1 MKVLL
6 VWGWL
11 VIAIGLGGLL
21 TLLHE
26 GPLPLPEAR
35 PGGLTPTWTMTHGL
49 ALRCPCSRRVVD
61 HLLARGASAEVVERV
76 LLVDPKPEVE
86 AGLTKAGFLVEAVE
100 GESLAQRGF
109 VAVPG
114 LVIRSPDGDVAYAG
128 AHAPKRSGPI
138 DDLSLLS
145 AARAGASPKPFAV
158 LGCAI
163 SQALNA
169 RVDPLALKYPSWPG
183 VSR

>member
-1 MKVLL
+1 MKVVL

-11 VIAIGLGGLL
+11 VVAVGLGGLL

-35 PGGLTPTWTMTHGL
+35 PGGPTPTWTMTHAL
-49 ALRCPCSRRVVD
+49 AMRCPCSRRVVD
-61 HLLARGASAEVVERV
+61 HLLSRRASAGVVERV
-76 LLVDPKPEVE
+76 LLVDPTPAVE
-86 AGLTKAGFLVEAVE
+86 ASLTSAGFLVEAVE
-100 GESLAQRGF
+100 ADSLAGRGF

-114 LVIRSPDGDVAYAG
+114 LVIRSPSGDVAYAG

-138 DDLSLLS
+138 DDVSLLT
-145 AARAGASPKPFAV
+145 AARDGAQLRPFAV

-169 RVDPLALKYPSWPG
+169 RVDPLALKSPSWPG
-183 VSR
+183 ALR

>member
-1 MKVLL
+1 M
-6 VWGWL
+6 
-11 VIAIGLGGLL
+11 
-21 TLLHE
+21 
-26 GPLPLPEAR
+26 
-35 PGGLTPTWTMTHGL
+35 
-49 ALRCPCSRRVVD
+49 
-61 HLLARGASAEVVERV
+61 
-76 LLVDPKPEVE
+76 LLVDPKPDVE
-86 AGLTKAGFLVEAVE
+86 AALVKAGFRVEAVD
-100 GESLAQRGF
+100 GDSLTERGF

-114 LVIRSPDGDVAYAG
+114 LVIRTPAGDVAYAG

-138 DDLSLLS
+138 DDLALLA
-145 AARAGASPKPFAV
+145 AARAGTQTRPFAV

>member
-1 MKVLL
+1 MKVFL
-6 VWGWL
+6 VWSWFVL
-11 VIAIGLGGLL
+11 IVGLGGLL

-35 PGGLTPTWTMTHGL
+35 PGAPTTTWTMTHAL

-61 HLLARGASAEVVERV
+61 HLLVRGASTDAVERV
-76 LLVDPKPEVE
+76 LLVDPKPDVE
-86 AGLTKAGFLVEAVE
+86 AALTKAGFLVEAVE
-100 GESLAQRGF
+100 GESLAARGF

-114 LVIRSPDGDVAYAG
+114 LVIRSPNGDVAYAG

-138 DDLSLLS
+138 DDLALLS
-145 AARAGASPKPFAV
+145 AAKAGAQPTPFAV

-183 VSR
+183 VLR

>member
-11 VIAIGLGGLL
+11 VIAVGLGGLL

-26 GPLPLPEAR
+26 GPLPLPEAT
-35 PGGLTPTWTMTHGL
+35 PGGPTPTWTMTHAL

-61 HLLARGASAEVVERV
+61 HLLARGASPQAVERV
-76 LLVDPKPEVE
+76 LLVDPTPEVE
-86 AGLTKAGFLVEAVE
+86 SALTKAGFAVEDVEAQ
-100 GESLAQRGF
+100 SLAGRGF

-114 LVIRSPDGDVAYAG
+114 LVIRSPAGDVAYAG

-138 DDLSLLS
+138 DDVSLLT
-145 AARAGASPKPFAV
+145 AARAWGQPKPFAV

-169 RVDPLALKYPSWPG
+169 RVDPLALKFPSWPG
-183 VSR
+183 VNR

>member
-6 VWGWL
+6 VWSWL
-11 VIAIGLGGLL
+11 IIAVGLGGLL

-35 PGGLTPTWTMTHGL
+35 PGGPTATWTMTHGL

-61 HLLARGASAEVVERV
+61 HLVKRGASPDAVERV

-86 AGLTKAGFLVEAVE
+86 AALTKAGFLVEAVE
-100 GESLAQRGF
+100 GEALAARGF

-114 LVIRSPDGDVAYAG
+114 LVIRSSAGDVAYAG
-128 AHAPKRSGPI
+128 AHSPKRSGPI

-145 AARAGASPKPFAV
+145 TARAGASPKPFAV

-163 SQALNA
+163 SQALDA
-169 RVDPLALKYPSWPG
+169 RVDPLALKFPSWPG

>member
-1 MKVLL
+1 MRVLL

-11 VIAIGLGGLL
+11 IIAVGLGGLL

-35 PGGLTPTWTMTHGL
+35 PGGLTPTWTMTHAL

-61 HLLARGASAEVVERV
+61 HLLKRGASPEAVERV
-76 LLVDPKPEVE
+76 LLVDPTPQVE
-86 AGLTKAGFLVEAVE
+86 AALTKAGFFVEAVD
-100 GESLAQRGF
+100 GESLAGRGF

-114 LVIRSPDGDVAYAG
+114 LVIRAPEGDVAYAG

-138 DDLSLLS
+138 DDLSLLT
-145 AARAGASPKPFAV
+145 AARAGAQPKPFAV

-163 SQALNA
+163 SQALNE

>member
-11 VIAIGLGGLL
+11 VVAVGLGGLL

-35 PGGLTPTWTMTHGL
+35 PGGPTPTWTMTHAL
-49 ALRCPCSRRVVD
+49 SLRCPCSRRVVD
-61 HLLARGASAEVVERV
+61 HLLSRGASADAVERV

-86 AGLTKAGFLVEAVE
+86 AALTKAGFLVEDVE
-100 GESLAQRGF
+100 AESLAARGF

-114 LVIRSPDGDVAYAG
+114 LVIRAPDGEVSYAG

-138 DDLSLLS
+138 DDLSLLT
-145 AARAGASPKPFAV
+145 AARAGARPRPFAV

-163 SQALNA
+163 SQALND
-169 RVDPLALKYPSWPG
+169 RVDPLALKFPSWPG
-183 VSR
+183 VLR